1 MIYDALSLTNTRRI
15 TMRIASSSLFLISII
30 TLSTLANAADHREI
44 TAPVKSYFK
53 ALNESDHKTILQ
65 LYSAEPVFMQQ
76 GAPAFVGRNA
86 VDKAYTNIF
95 NLLKLNVSYDIME
108 VQTLSPSV
116 ALVRTHS
123 AGTAYFRP
131 DKTSRNEASNEL
143 FILRL
148 ENRAWKIDR
157 YIFSSDHR

>member
-1 MIYDALSLTNTRRI
+1 MKTLINLLC
-15 TMRIASSSLFLISII
+15 LISTI
-30 TLSTLANAADHREI
+30 TLSTLASAANHEEI

-76 GAPAFVGRNA
+76 GAPAFVGRKA
-86 VDKAYTNIF
+86 VDKAYTSIF
-95 NLLKLNVSYDIME
+95 NLLNLNISYDIME

-123 AGTAYFRP
+123 AGTAYFKP
-131 DKTSRNEASNEL
+131 EKTSRNEASNEL

-148 ENRAWKIDR
+148 ENNAWKIDR

>member
-1 MIYDALSLTNTRRI
+1 MKI
-15 TMRIASSSLFLISII
+15 TANLLCLIFII
-30 TLSTLANAADHREI
+30 TLSTLSNAANHTDI
-44 TAPVKSYFK
+44 TAPIKSYFK

-76 GAPAFVGRNA
+76 GAPAFVGRKA
-86 VDKAYTNIF
+86 VDEAYTNIF
-95 NLLKLNVSYDIME
+95 NVLRLNVSYDIME
-108 VQTLSPSV
+108 VQTLSPST

-123 AGTAYFRP
+123 AGTAYFKP
-131 DKTSRNEASNEL
+131 EKASRNEASNEL

-148 ENRAWKIDR
+148 ENKAWKIDR